1 MKGNILILSIIALF
15 TFSSC
20 EKCKDCDYTYEFINE
35 NDGTEADAIA
45 ILLGYSSWEDWC
57 TSQDSLLQLN
67 KEYCDDELE
76 DKEDIEY
83 NEELGFVQDGV
94 DDIRMYFDCK

>member
-1 MKGNILILSIIALF
+1 VKGNILILCIIALF

-20 EKCKDCDYTYEFINE
+20 EKCKDCDYTYQFING

-45 ILLGYSSWEDWC
+45 ILLGYSSWDDWW
-57 TSQDSLLQLN
+57 TSQDSLQQLN

-83 NEELGFVQDGV
+83 KEELGFIEDGV